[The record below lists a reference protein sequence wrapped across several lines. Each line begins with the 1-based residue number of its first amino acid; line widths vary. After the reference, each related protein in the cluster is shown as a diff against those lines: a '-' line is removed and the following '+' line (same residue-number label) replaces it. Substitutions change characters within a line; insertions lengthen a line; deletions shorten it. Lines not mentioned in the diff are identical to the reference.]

1 MNSLGIFAF
10 VLVGLVGVGCS
21 DREIISSTD
30 ADADAPSTDGLNTL
44 YIGHSFG
51 RVFAQRLPAFAEK
64 VGVENHTQRIVFSGG
79 ASGAPLAL
87 WQDDTD
93 RTDAQAI
100 LDGGDVD
107 LLVMICCSQGWI
119 ETAEDPG
126 IINWMDYALERN
138 PDTRFALGMPW
149 IDFPERYDDAASY
162 VALWEMGYAQWQQ
175 TAQALRSAYPGVEIF
190 TIPHGRAAGELMTLF
205 EAGEL
210 SDVHALRGGT
220 NRAIFVDE
228 KGHAGQI
235 LKDMGGAVWL
245 GTIYGVDVSDYAFER
260 SYVTD
265 IAGMAQAIVSEDE
278 YTRQP

>member
-1 MNSLGIFAF
+1 M
-10 VLVGLVGVGCS
+10 VLWGWDCS

-30 ADADAPSTDGLNTL
+30 AGAPSTDGLNTL

-138 PDTRFALGMPW
+138 PGHSLRIGYALDRLSG
-149 IDFPERYDDAASY
+149 EYDDAASY

-175 TAQALRSAYPGVEIF
+175 TAEALRSAYPGVEIF
-190 TIPHGRAAGELMTLF
+190 TIPHEGRP
-205 EAGEL
+205 
-210 SDVHALRGGT
+210 V
-220 NRAIFVDE
+220 N
-228 KGHAGQI
+228 
-235 LKDMGGAVWL
+235 
-245 GTIYGVDVSDYAFER
+245 
-260 SYVTD
+260 
-265 IAGMAQAIVSEDE
+265 
-278 YTRQP
+278 

>member
-1 MNSLGIFAF
+1 M
-10 VLVGLVGVGCS
+10 GVGCS

-30 ADADAPSTDGLNTL
+30 AGAPPTDGLNTL

-51 RVFAQRLPAFAEK
+51 RIFAQRLPAFAEK

-138 PDTRFALGMPW
+138 PDTRFALAMPW

-210 SDVHALRGGT
+210 PDVNALRGGT

-235 LKDMGGAVWL
+235 LKDMGGAIWL
-245 GTIYGVDVSDYAFER
+245 GAIYGADVSDYAFER

-265 IAGMAQAIVSEDE
+265 IAGMAQTIVSEDE

>member
-1 MNSLGIFAF
+1 MNPLGIFAF
-10 VLVGLVGVGCS
+10 VFVGLVGVGCS

-30 ADADAPSTDGLNTL
+30 AGAPSTDGLNTL

-138 PDTRFALGMPW
+138 PDTRFALAMPW

-175 TAQALRSAYPGVEIF
+175 TAEALRSAYPGVEIF

-210 SDVHALRGGT
+210 PDVNALRGVT

-235 LKDMGGAVWL
+235 LKDMGGAIWL
-245 GTIYGVDVSDYAFER
+245 GAIYGVDVSDYAFER

-265 IAGMAQAIVSEDE
+265 IAGIAQTIVSEDE